1 MKIIV
6 RIMSLLMTG
15 VLMVGLLTSCSK
27 NSLRPHD
34 ALPPIKPLFM
44 HVGYVGSTSA
54 SYAKYTDNDIQKLTD
69 IGVNEVCI
77 AYGTAPVTYI
87 PEGGTEPEL
96 LITKDDINAIT
107 ADMVGGNPSQADLDN
122 LKAQYRSKINP
133 LDEDLLLNDYA
144 DMTLEF
150 AERLVAINPDIEIW
164 YSFPDMYVVTLADL
178 YIEPCLEYYD
188 YLKNNTDPQIWENNI
203 KGFYWLKEDVPT
215 TTYNCFETDNL
226 VDFNNAEVRA
236 MKACNDAVHED
247 GKLTFWCP
255 YYRATDDTGK
265 HIGFIA
271 NQTDIFDYVI
281 LQPNHVFS
289 PGLDYNID
297 LIKEITLQNAVLN
310 KNYVVWGGEKK
321 SSTMVGAEMESQSNL
336 FSGSDRE
343 ENLEKYQD
351 YVNAYQ
357 DFVDKYPI
365 ALYYGERNGVMSD
378 IVFNQLKD
386 FLAGTAKTADSGN

>member
-150 AERLVAINPDIEIW
+150 AERCPELFSQLCESGAQVGLLAAGEPDFAREIARAQEVFLARGLTLTHVMPADDKKAGPLSTAAHEAGLATMVCTFELRARSTDPAGLVAKVKD
-164 YSFPDMYVVTLADL
+164 SLFDGAVVRFEPTLLTVEAF
-178 YIEPCLEYYD
+178 
-188 YLKNNTDPQIWENNI
+188 PQIVEAI
-203 KGFYWLKEDVPT
+203 RE
-215 TTYNCFETDNL
+215 
-226 VDFNNAEVRA
+226 R
-236 MKACNDAVHED
+236 
-247 GKLTFWCP
+247 
-255 YYRATDDTGK
+255 
-265 HIGFIA
+265 
-271 NQTDIFDYVI
+271 
-281 LQPNHVFS
+281 
-289 PGLDYNID
+289 GL
-297 LIKEITLQNAVLN
+297 
-310 KNYVVWGGEKK
+310 
-321 SSTMVGAEMESQSNL
+321 
-336 FSGSDRE
+336 
-343 ENLEKYQD
+343 
-351 YVNAYQ
+351 
-357 DFVDKYPI
+357 
-365 ALYYGERNGVMSD
+365 
-378 IVFNQLKD
+378 VFNTLTSANSQ
-386 FLAGTAKTADSGN
+386 

>member
-188 YLKNNTDPQIWENNI
+188 YLKNNTNPQILENNK
-203 KGFYWLKEDVPT
+203 KG
-215 TTYNCFETDNL
+215 
-226 VDFNNAEVRA
+226 
-236 MKACNDAVHED
+236 
-247 GKLTFWCP
+247 
-255 YYRATDDTGK
+255 
-265 HIGFIA
+265 I
-271 NQTDIFDYVI
+271 
-281 LQPNHVFS
+281 
-289 PGLDYNID
+289 
-297 LIKEITLQNAVLN
+297 
-310 KNYVVWGGEKK
+310 
-321 SSTMVGAEMESQSNL
+321 
-336 FSGSDRE
+336 
-343 ENLEKYQD
+343 
-351 YVNAYQ
+351 
-357 DFVDKYPI
+357 
-365 ALYYGERNGVMSD
+365 
-378 IVFNQLKD
+378 
-386 FLAGTAKTADSGN
+386 